1 MTLAMPSPPRR
12 STEGR
17 QRGTNENSGIRR
29 LGSSGIRVRQ
39 KKKKNLHNSLPLP
52 RLHVVVV
59 GWGGVEGVCIP
70 SFAWPG
76 ISLFYFSLI
85 LFAIDKPVI
94 RGEKPAIRGD
104 TRSEARTA
112 GALCWPLL
120 AALISHGILNVL
132 CLVVHI

>member
-39 KKKKNLHNSLPLP
+39 KKKKKLAQFSPP
-52 RLHVVVV
+52 PQVARGGGGV
-59 GWGGVEGVCIP
+59 GVEGVCIP